1 MISTTADDGPA
12 DQLGQPLDHL
22 LVELD
27 DVGFQADQHVQR
39 GVPGAQVV
47 EGHLAPA
54 LPVVGE
60 DLLQVVEVVD
70 LLALGHLEDELVEP
84 QPGLL
89 GRPFRRGHAHL
100 RAVDRRGQEVDE
112 QQDVAQPAGRA
123 T

>member
-1 MISTTADDGPA
+1 VISTTADDGPA
-12 DQLGQPLDHL
+12 DRFGQPLDYL

-70 LLALGHLEDELVEP
+70 LLALGHLDDELVEP

-89 GRPFRRGHAHL
+89 AARSVAARHTSGR
-100 RAVDRRGQEVDE
+100 
-112 QQDVAQPAGRA
+112 
-123 T
+123 